1 MKRVIMPVFLV
12 FLSILLI
19 VGCNVIENEDTKQVD
34 SLTLE
39 KQLNSSLDE
48 QTLLQQQYSTS
59 EAEESKNSIKHYLM
73 TDSGKYIYS
82 SYQAESAL
90 SADDLYVFKDEQEMH
105 LVTSCLKKGNI
116 KERVTGI
123 DFMGEICKES
133 VKNSGKIFLYGAKE
147 DVVEK
152 AAEELKN
159 KYPGLVISGTCDGYC
174 DKEIAISKINNSNAN
189 ILFVALGSPKQ
200 ELFILENKEKLAKIK
215 IFMPVGGSFDVISNN
230 IKRAP
235 KWVIKLNLEWLYR
248 LIRQPWRFFRQL
260 KLIKFIFLVI
270 KEKRR

>member
-1 MKRVIMPVFLV
+1 MEKEK
-12 FLSILLI
+12 ILGYDI
-19 VGCNVIENEDTKQVD
+19 CN
-34 SLTLE
+34 
-39 KQLNSSLDE
+39 
-48 QTLLQQQYSTS
+48 
-59 EAEESKNSIKHYLM
+59 EESNEILKEIFNDFNKATQNFIVNINPEIAVKNYKNDYFRKEFNSQ
-73 TDSGKYIYS
+73 KYQIPDGIGIVLAS
-82 SYQAESAL
+82 
-90 SADDLYVFKDEQEMH
+90 KI
-105 LVTSCLKKGNI
+105 KKGNI

-133 VKNSGKIFLYGAKE
+133 IKNSGKIFLYGAKK

-152 AAEELKN
+152 AAVELQN
-159 KYPGLVISGTCDGYC
+159 KYPGIVISGTCDGYC
-174 DKEIAISKINNSNAN
+174 ESEIAIKKINDSDAD

-200 ELFILENKEKLAKIK
+200 ELFILENKEKLTKIK

-235 KWVIKLNLEWLYR
+235 NWVIKLNLEWLYR

-270 KEKRR
+270 KEKRREKNGKD

>member
-1 MKRVIMPVFLV
+1 MEKEK
-12 FLSILLI
+12 ILGYDI
-19 VGCNVIENEDTKQVD
+19 CNE
-34 SLTLE
+34 
-39 KQLNSSLDE
+39 SS
-48 QTLLQQQYSTS
+48 
-59 EAEESKNSIKHYLM
+59 SKILKE
-73 TDSGKYIYS
+73 I
-82 SYQAESAL
+82 
-90 SADDLYVFKDEQEMH
+90 FKDFNFGIQNFIVNINPEIAVKNYKNNYFKNQFNSQKFQIPDGIGIV
-105 LVTSCLKKGNI
+105 LASKLKKGNI

-235 KWVIKLNLEWLYR
+235 NWVIKLNLEWLYR

>member
-1 MKRVIMPVFLV
+1 MKKEK
-12 FLSILLI
+12 ILGYDI
-19 VGCNVIENEDTKQVD
+19 CN
-34 SLTLE
+34 
-39 KQLNSSLDE
+39 
-48 QTLLQQQYSTS
+48 
-59 EAEESKNSIKHYLM
+59 EESNEILKEIFNDFNKATQNFIVNINPEIAVKNYKNDYFRKEFNSQ
-73 TDSGKYIYS
+73 KYQIPDGIGIVLAS
-82 SYQAESAL
+82 
-90 SADDLYVFKDEQEMH
+90 KI
-105 LVTSCLKKGNI
+105 KKGNI

-133 VKNSGKIFLYGAKE
+133 IKNSGKIFLYGAKK

-152 AAEELKN
+152 AAVELQN
-159 KYPGLVISGTCDGYC
+159 KYPGIVISGTCDGYC
-174 DKEIAISKINNSNAN
+174 ESEIAIKKINDSDAD

-200 ELFILENKEKLAKIK
+200 ELFILENKEKLTKIK

-235 KWVIKLNLEWLYR
+235 NWVIKLNLEWLYR

-270 KEKRR
+270 KEKRREKNGKD

>member
-1 MKRVIMPVFLV
+1 MEKEK
-12 FLSILLI
+12 ILGYDI
-19 VGCNVIENEDTKQVD
+19 CNE
-34 SLTLE
+34 
-39 KQLNSSLDE
+39 SS
-48 QTLLQQQYSTS
+48 
-59 EAEESKNSIKHYLM
+59 SKILKE
-73 TDSGKYIYS
+73 I
-82 SYQAESAL
+82 
-90 SADDLYVFKDEQEMH
+90 FKDFNLGIQNFIVNINPEIAVKNYKNNYFRNQFNSQKFQIPDGIGIV
-105 LVTSCLKKGNI
+105 LASKLKKGNI

-200 ELFILENKEKLAKIK
+200 ELFILENKEKLTKIK

-235 KWVIKLNLEWLYR
+235 NWVIKLNLEWLYR

-270 KEKRR
+270 KEKRREKNGKD